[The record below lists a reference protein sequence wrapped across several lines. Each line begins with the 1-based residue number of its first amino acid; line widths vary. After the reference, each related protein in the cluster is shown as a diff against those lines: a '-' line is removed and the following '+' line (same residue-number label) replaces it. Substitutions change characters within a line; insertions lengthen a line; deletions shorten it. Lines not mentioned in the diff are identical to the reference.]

1 MQICSDTLGTH
12 LVWCL
17 LVVIHGLCCQSL
29 EAVQT
34 GAADLF
40 SHPYLGQS
48 CGLLLLLFCEAE
60 MRALRCNRL

>member
-12 LVWCL
+12 LVWCFV
-17 LVVIHGLCCQSL
+17 VVIHGMCCQPL

-40 SHPYLGQS
+40 SHPYQGQS
-48 CGLLLLLFCEAE
+48 CGLLLLLICEAE
-60 MRALRCNRL
+60 MRAPRCNGL